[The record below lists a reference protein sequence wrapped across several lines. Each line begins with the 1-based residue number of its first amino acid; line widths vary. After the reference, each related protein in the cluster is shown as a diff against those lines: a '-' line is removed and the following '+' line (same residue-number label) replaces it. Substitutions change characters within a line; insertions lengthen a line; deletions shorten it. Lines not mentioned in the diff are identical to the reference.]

1 MDPHGGG
8 TVVRAVIP
16 SRGGPSVRIVLADD
30 AILLERRSPRARPR
44 GSRSSAKAA
53 DMDGLLREVD
63 RTLPDLVV
71 VDVRMPPS
79 HTTEGLEA
87 AREIR
92 RRHRGMPILVLSQY
106 IETRYAVELV
116 REDPGGIGYLLK
128 DRVARLDDLADA
140 VRRVAA
146 GDTVID
152 PEVVARLLGRPRRH
166 TPLDELTPREREIL
180 GLMAEGRSNQGIAD
194 RLVLELRTV
203 EGHVGQ
209 IFSKLGPEP
218 SGDDHRRVLAVLTAL
233 RSPEPE

>member
-1 MDPHGGG
+1 M
-8 TVVRAVIP
+8 T
-16 SRGGPSVRIVLADD
+16 RIVLADD
-30 AILLERRSPRARPR
+30 AVLLREAIAA
-44 GSRSSAKAA
+44 GLAAAGFEVVGQAA
-53 DMDGLLREVD
+53 DMEGLLREVD

-92 RRHRGMPILVLSQY
+92 RRHPGMPILVLSQY

-116 REDPGGIGYLLK
+116 RDDPGGIGYLLK
-128 DRVARLDDLADA
+128 DRVARLDDLTDA
-140 VRRVAA
+140 VGRVAA
-146 GDTVID
+146 GGTVID

-166 TPLDELTPREREIL
+166 TPLDELTAREREIL

-209 IFSKLGPEP
+209 IFSKLRLEP

-233 RSPEPE
+233 RNPEAG

>member
-1 MDPHGGG
+1 M
-8 TVVRAVIP
+8 T
-16 SRGGPSVRIVLADD
+16 RILLADD
-30 AILLERRSPRARPR
+30 AVLLREAIAA
-44 GSRSSAKAA
+44 GLAAAGFEVVGQAA
-53 DMDGLLREVD
+53 DMEGLLREVD

-92 RRHRGMPILVLSQY
+92 RRHPGMPILVLSQY

-116 REDPGGIGYLLK
+116 RDDPGGIGYLLK
-128 DRVARLDDLADA
+128 DRVARLDDLTDA
-140 VRRVAA
+140 VGRVAA
-146 GDTVID
+146 GGTVID

-194 RLVLELRTV
+194 RLLLELRTV

-209 IFSKLGPEP
+209 IFSKLRLEP
-218 SGDDHRRVLAVLTAL
+218 SGDDHRRVLAVLAAL
-233 RSPEPE
+233 RNPESG